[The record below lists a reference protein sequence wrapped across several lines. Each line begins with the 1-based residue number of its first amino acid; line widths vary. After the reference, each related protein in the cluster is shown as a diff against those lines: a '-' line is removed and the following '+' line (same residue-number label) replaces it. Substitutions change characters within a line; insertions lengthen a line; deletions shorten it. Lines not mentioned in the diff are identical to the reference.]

1 MPAFSRPERPEQDD
15 ISRSSLRKR
24 ARRLAIA
31 AAMRRR
37 QVVAAIQLLS
47 GGQGPQGKKRRTESR
62 FSWKD
67 HVSRLTE
74 REFKLRYRLDFVML
88 SVEV

>member
-1 MPAFSRPERPEQDD
+1 MQLPCR
-15 ISRSSLRKR
+15 
-24 ARRLAIA
+24 A
-31 AAMRRR
+31 AAGY
-37 QVVAAIQLLS
+37 AYGGEPAIQLLS
-47 GGQGPQGKKRRTESR
+47 GGQGPQGKKRRTESL

>member
-1 MPAFSRPERPEQDD
+1 M
-15 ISRSSLRKR
+15 
-24 ARRLAIA
+24 A
-31 AAMRRR
+31 AT
-37 QVVAAIQLLS
+37 QLLS
-47 GGQGPQGKKRRTESR
+47 GGQGPQGKKRRTESL